1 MEGIKLKKIT
11 EDSIEYKRVEKNLTL
26 ENFSIDPV
34 IAKKAIEVVNSGQPI
49 TPKLIRDVLNNGK
62 I

>member
-1 MEGIKLKKIT
+1 MKKIT
-11 EDSIEYKRVEKNLTL
+11 ENSIEYKRVEKNLTL
-26 ENFSIDPV
+26 ENFTIDPI

>member
-1 MEGIKLKKIT
+1 MKKIT
-11 EDSIEYKRVEKNLTL
+11 VDSIEYKRVEKNLTL
-26 ENFSIDPV
+26 ENFQVDLI

-62 I
+62 V